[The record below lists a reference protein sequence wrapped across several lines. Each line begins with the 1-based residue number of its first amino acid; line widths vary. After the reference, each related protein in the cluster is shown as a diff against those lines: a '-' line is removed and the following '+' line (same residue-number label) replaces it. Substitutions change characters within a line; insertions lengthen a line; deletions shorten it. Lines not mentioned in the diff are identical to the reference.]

1 MSNWIR
7 GTVVGHK
14 AFSDALVAAATGS
27 SISAPVINAAGT
39 GYVVG
44 DILTVVGGTFTIA
57 AQVEV
62 VTVGGSGEVLTM
74 RMYNAGVYTS
84 TPSVT
89 ANAVTG
95 GTGSAAT
102 VDLTYAANGW
112 AVHRDEGRG
121 VSAVDS
127 VVAGGTGYSEDDIIT
142 LAGGTFT
149 EAATLRVTG
158 ETAGVIDTV
167 SVETAGD
174 YEVIPA
180 DPVAQ
185 DSVAPSGGTG
195 ATFNLTFRAGE
206 LEVILEGEG
215 GGSDEIF
222 IGWRT
227 ISNVGGDYYNLELH
241 GLTGFSAAL
250 PMDEQPGVSPGFWDA
265 GLSADRFGSYLL
277 TTSVSFNY
285 FLNISAFRII
295 MTAKIGS
302 NYFHSYLGWGNR
314 FATASE
320 YPYPMICA
328 GAHTVHSDNG
338 TFGTSISTLTD
349 PWSTSSSSRMMQV
362 RGTDGTWYVVMHR
375 YGSTN
380 IDDRVVVPCGEPQ
393 GTDASPSLPQ
403 DRFMDDEMEF
413 NLLIPLGGGVQ
424 PSNLVPSGDA
434 SCRVLLPSIVVFSL
448 PSPQILMEIDE
459 VYWVSTFGG
468 VVSED
473 RFIDSDGIVYRLFKN
488 GNRSEAYAFLAIKE
502 SD

>member
-1 MSNWIR
+1 
-7 GTVVGHK
+7 
-14 AFSDALVAAATGS
+14 
-27 SISAPVINAAGT
+27 
-39 GYVVG
+39 VG
-44 DILTVVGGTFTIA
+44 DILTVVGGTATIA

-74 RMYNAGVYTS
+74 RIYNSGVYTA

-95 GTGSAAT
+95 GTGSSAT
-102 VDLTYAANGW
+102 VDLTYASNGW
-112 AVHRDEGRG
+112 TEHRNEGRG

-127 VVAGGTGYSEDDIIT
+127 VSDGGTGYSDDDIIT
-142 LAGGTFT
+142 LTGGTFT
-149 EAATLRVTG
+149 EAAQLRVTG
-158 ETAGVIDTV
+158 ETGGVIDTV
-167 SVETAGD
+167 SIETAGD
-174 YEVIPA
+174 YTVVPA

-185 DSVAPSGGTG
+185 GSVAPGGGSG
-195 ATFNLTFRAGE
+195 AEFNLTFRAGE

-227 ISNVGGDYYNLELH
+227 LSDVGGDYYNLELH
-241 GLTGFSAAL
+241 GLTGYTAAL

-265 GLSADRFGSYLL
+265 ASAANRYSSYLL

-285 FLNISAFRII
+285 FLNITPYRII

-314 FATASE
+314 FATAAE

-328 GAHTVHSDNG
+328 GAHTIHSDNG
-338 TFGTSISTLTD
+338 TFATAISTLTD
-349 PWSTSSSSRMMQV
+349 PWTTTSSSRMMQV
-362 RGTDGTWYVVMHR
+362 RGTDGTWYTVMHR
-375 YGSTN
+375 AGTTAY
-380 IDDRVVVPCGEPQ
+380 DDRVVVPCGEPQ
-393 GTDASPSLPQ
+393 GTDGIPSLPQ

-413 NLLIPLGGGVQ
+413 QLLIPLAGGTQ
-424 PSNLVPSGDA
+424 PSNLVPTGDD
-434 SCRVLLPSIVVFSL
+434 SCRVMLPNIIVFST
-448 PSPQILMEIDE
+448 PSAQILMEIDE
-459 VYWVSTFGG
+459 VFWVSTFGG

-473 RFIDSDGIVYRLFKN
+473 RFIDGDGQSYRLFKN

-502 SD
+502 G